1 MTYVVRGKI
10 GVNQPNVSRA
20 GKPTYL
26 AETGDH
32 FYIWDGVH
40 KAAHFASAEAGLAAA
55 AQCHGPWFNVP
66 DATTIESLEWLSNEE
81 TILADELDS
90 QRMILGTS

>member
-10 GVNQPNVSRA
+10 GVNRTNSARVSRA
-20 GKPTYL
+20 TYL
-26 AETGDH
+26 AGTGDR
-32 FYIWDGVH
+32 FYIWDGAH
-40 KAAHFASAEAGLAAA
+40 KAAHFESAEAGLAAA
-55 AQCHGPWFNVP
+55 AQCHGPWFNMP

-90 QRMILGTS
+90 RRMILEVS